1 MIEYDLGVPGSGK
14 TYKAVYSLYSNFG
27 INQKLKDSKFV
38 HNDVDFAYT
47 NINEIKLDS
56 FDPGTIKKLDW
67 DLFYDNLTTLHAHYK
82 DKKTDSEL
90 IEFAKNFDLFRCLII
105 IDECH
110 NYLDRNDVVL
120 IWWLS
125 YHRHLH
131 HQIYLITQNLALVY
145 TKYKS
150 FSEFFY
156 VAKSSSLRLFK
167 NQMTYSQFT
176 NSRLSQ
182 ASKSGT
188 IKIPFV
194 KEIYDTYHSGA
205 NQQSKNIL
213 KKFISFAIGFFILLI
228 FILLAIQSYWT
239 KDVPKDE
246 PKKEQTQTT
255 INNPV
260 QQTQYITQSPNK
272 AQPNQIISSAPEII
286 EDTQNLKLF
295 KFSCFEKFCYY
306 TLDNKN
312 TIEIPLNMI
321 TSFVKNIDEDKK
333 YFYMEKNRLVM
344 YLLVNEN
351 KFNFLKGV
359 QNEQN
364 QNTLSNGLSLPSFNK

>member
-1 MIEYDLGVPGSGK
+1 MIEYDLGVPGAGK
-14 TYKAVYSLYSNFG
+14 TYKAVYSLYANFG
-27 INQKLKDSKFV
+27 INSKLKDSKFI
-38 HNDVDFAYT
+38 HNDIDFAYT

-56 FDPGTIKKLDW
+56 FDSGTIKKLDW

-90 IEFAKNFDLFRCLII
+90 IELAKNYDLFRCLII

-131 HQIYLITQNLALVY
+131 HQIYLITQNLSLIY

-176 NSRLSQ
+176 SSRLSQ
-182 ASKSGT
+182 NSKSAT
-188 IKIPFV
+188 IKIPFI
-194 KEIYDTYHSGA
+194 KEIFDSFHSGA

-213 KKFISFAIGFFILLI
+213 KKFIILAISFFILLI
-228 FILLAIQSYWT
+228 FILLAVQSYWT
-239 KDVPKDE
+239 KDLP
-246 PKKEQTQTT
+246 KEQIQTP
-255 INNPV
+255 INDPV
-260 QQTQYITQSPNK
+260 QQTQATQSTNNVQTNETVLNPSIV
-272 AQPNQIISSAPEII
+272 QEEPVI
-286 EDTQNLKLF
+286 NLKLF
-295 KFSCFEKFCYY
+295 KFICFDTFCYHQQE
-306 TLDNKN
+306 NKN
-312 TIEIPLNMI
+312 IVEIPINMI

-333 YFYMEKNRLVM
+333 YFYMDKKRLVI
-344 YLLVNEN
+344 YLLVDEN

-364 QNTLSNGLSLPSFNK
+364 QNILGNGLGSIGISK